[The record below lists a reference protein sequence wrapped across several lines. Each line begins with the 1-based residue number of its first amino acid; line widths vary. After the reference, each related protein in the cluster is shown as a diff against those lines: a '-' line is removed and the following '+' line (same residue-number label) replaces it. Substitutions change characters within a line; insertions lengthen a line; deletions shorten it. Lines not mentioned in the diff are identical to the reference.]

1 MLGDY
6 DITLKCQVNY
16 LTYDKLICRDVAS
29 SLKTVAALVTI
40 ANGQRLFCCT
50 TDIVCMFI
58 EERY

>member
-6 DITLKCQVNY
+6 DITLICQVNY
-16 LTYDKLICRDVAS
+16 LTYDKLMCRDVAS
-29 SLKTVAALVTI
+29 SLKTVEALVTI
-40 ANGQRLFCCT
+40 TNGQRLFRCT